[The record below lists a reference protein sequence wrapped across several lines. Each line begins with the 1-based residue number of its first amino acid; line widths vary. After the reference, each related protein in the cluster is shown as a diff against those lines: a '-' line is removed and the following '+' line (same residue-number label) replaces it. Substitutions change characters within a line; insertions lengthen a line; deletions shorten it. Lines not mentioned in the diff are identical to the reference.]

1 VVEGARLESVYTPKV
16 YRGFESLP
24 LCINIYYLKLHFFY
38 IFKPLNKLKEIKMK
52 RLLSILT
59 VLSFF
64 MITSLN
70 AKTSVLQDEELQE
83 VTETVVDSTEAEE
96 TTAPD
101 VADETPAPE
110 VVEEVQKSI
119 GFHQELKNRFIEG
132 GPGFMGIVLLCLI
145 LGLAIAI
152 ERIIYLSL
160 ATSNSDKLISDVES
174 SLKSGGLDAA
184 KEVCRNTPGPVA
196 SIFYQG
202 LDRANED
209 LESAE
214 KAVVAY
220 GGVQMGQLEK
230 NVSWISLFIALAPML
245 GFMGTVIGMIQAF
258 DKIEAAGDM
267 QPSLVAGGIKVALL
281 TTVFGLIVAIILQI
295 FYNYIISQIDSI
307 VNDMENASISLMD
320 ILVKNK
326 K

>member
-1 VVEGARLESVYTPKV
+1 
-16 YRGFESLP
+16 
-24 LCINIYYLKLHFFY
+24 
-38 IFKPLNKLKEIKMK
+38 MK
-52 RLLSILT
+52 RLFSILAI
-59 VLSFF
+59 VCF
-64 MITSLN
+64 MAFGPVN
-70 AKTSVLQDEELQE
+70 AT
-83 VTETVVDSTEAEE
+83 TNANTIATTVVTTQDDAADAATEESE
-96 TTAPD
+96 
-101 VADETPAPE
+101 
-110 VVEEVQKSI
+110 
-119 GFHQELKNRFIEG
+119 GFHQELKKRFIEG

-152 ERIIYLSL
+152 ERIIFLNLSS
-160 ATSNSDKLISDVES
+160 TNTKKLTQNVEDA
-174 SLKSGGLDAA
+174 LQSGGLEAA
-184 KEVCRNTPGPVA
+184 KEVCRNTKGPVA

-202 LDRANED
+202 LDRADGD
-209 LESAE
+209 LDAAE

-295 FYNYIISQIDSI
+295 FYNYIIAKIDSI
-307 VNDMENASISLMD
+307 VNDMEDSSINLMD
-320 ILVKNK
+320 MLSKYK